1 MARRRH
7 SNRRRRRGNFG
18 FLYKLLSVLVIC
30 AAVVMALTL
39 FFRVDTI
46 EVTGT
51 KRYTEKDVIEAS
63 GIQLGD
69 NLFLLNKY
77 EAARSIAEQLPYIDI
92 EDIRIRRE
100 LPDTLLIDVAE
111 CGTPLAVIQD
121 GSAWLL
127 SPKGKIV
134 EQLPASQAGDYAV
147 IDGCELLAPSV
158 GTDIALSTEFAN
170 QQTSLLA
177 LLAALIVP
185 QLVQSVTT
193 FAGRLGAY
201 EETIR
206 GLLVWVQNT
215 FGIDTATAEQL
226 VQMVGTALQNWF
238 GGLSRSAAR
247 AAADFVSG
255 AAGAAGNAVVALAA
269 SIYLLSGKEALLR
282 AARACLH
289 AALPPRAAGSVL
301 EICRLANKIFSG
313 YIGGQLVDALLVG
326 GETFALMSI
335 FGLEYA
341 PLLAVLVGVTNI
353 VPVLGPFLGAVPGL
367 IILLLE
373 LPWKAAEFAIII
385 FVVQQVDGNFIA
397 PRILGGATGLPGLGV
412 LLAIVVGGAWFGIPG
427 MVLGVPTLAVLAA
440 LLKQAVGAGLTARG
454 LDENGEPRRNLPG
467 GLQEN

>member
-51 KRYTEKDVIEAS
+51 ERYTEKDVIEAS

-158 GTDIALSTEFAN
+158 GTDIALSPECA
-170 QQTSLLA
+170 SCYRC
-177 LLAALIVP
+177 
-185 QLVQSVTT
+185 SHT
-193 FAGRLGAY
+193 FFRIAY
-201 EETIR
+201 
-206 GLLVWVQNT
+206 LLVENSCLQRRIHNNLLIADH
-215 FGIDTATAEQL
+215 FSATY
-226 VQMVGTALQNWF
+226 N
-238 GGLSRSAAR
+238 
-247 AAADFVSG
+247 
-255 AAGAAGNAVVALAA
+255 
-269 SIYLLSGKEALLR
+269 
-282 AARACLH
+282 LH
-289 AALPPRAAGSVL
+289 AILYCSFMILYILSNVK
-301 EICRLANKIFSG
+301 CYVKIFISN
-313 YIGGQLVDALLVG
+313 YHSRKVKERKVN
-326 GETFALMSI
+326 
-335 FGLEYA
+335 Y
-341 PLLAVLVGVTNI
+341 VR
-353 VPVLGPFLGAVPGL
+353 
-367 IILLLE
+367 
-373 LPWKAAEFAIII
+373 K
-385 FVVQQVDGNFIA
+385 
-397 PRILGGATGLPGLGV
+397 
-412 LLAIVVGGAWFGIPG
+412 
-427 MVLGVPTLAVLAA
+427 
-440 LLKQAVGAGLTARG
+440 
-454 LDENGEPRRNLPG
+454 
-467 GLQEN
+467 